1 MQNCLDVLKRDAFA
15 ISVGIEITEVGEG
28 RAVGKM
34 KITDTHLNGG
44 GTVQGGAL
52 FTLADYICAVAANSH
67 EKSAISLDGH
77 IDFIKG
83 VSSGTLVATASE
95 IFLRRTIAAY
105 MVEIRRE
112 EDNALIATF
121 QSKVYRKE

>member
-34 KITDTHLNGG
+34 KITDTHLNGV

-83 VSSGTLVATASE
+83 VSSGTLVATSSE